1 MNLRKAVRV
10 ACVLLALIF
19 TTSAFA
25 DEPKPIE
32 KAFNRAKPHLK
43 VVSGSVKDGPDEGM
57 DVFLKGSEIVCLD
70 YFGGTTNTQIR
81 QKFFFEKAVPVL
93 AVETVSDLRDQK
105 GDLRQDPLVK
115 SVQRYDLTSA
125 APDAKGRELH
135 DHCEKLIKYYHAHR
149 KDFEE
154 NAED

>member
-1 MNLRKAVRV
+1 MNLRKAACA

-32 KAFNRAKPHLK
+32 KAFNRAKSHLK
-43 VVSGSVKDGPDEGM
+43 VVSGSVKDGPEEGM
-57 DVFLKGSEIVCLD
+57 DVYLKGSEIVCLD
-70 YFGGTTNTQIR
+70 YFGGTTDTEIR
-81 QKFFFEKAVPVL
+81 QQFFFEKAVPVL
-93 AVETVSDLRDQK
+93 AVEKVSDLRDKK
-105 GDLRQDPLVK
+105 GNLRNDPLVR

-125 APDAKGRELH
+125 TLDAKGRELH
-135 DHCEKLIKYYHAHR
+135 DHCEKLIKYYRAHR